1 MSETMKIPIQRNTL
15 RRTACALL
23 LCWGLLAALA
33 LAQTSGVT
41 GKWHFVLETE
51 GGDRNVDA
59 TFQQAGQNVTGK
71 WDKAD
76 VKGTFADGKLD
87 LAFPI
92 ESEEAGPG
100 TLKLKGEL
108 TGGALTGTW
117 EFQTYTGTFKA
128 TKAQ

>member
-1 MSETMKIPIQRNTL
+1 
-15 RRTACALL
+15 
-23 LCWGLLAALA
+23 LATFA
-33 LAQTSGVT
+33 LAQSNGIT
-41 GKWHFVLETE
+41 GRWHFVLETE

-59 TFQQAGQNVTGK
+59 TFQQQGQNVTGK
-71 WDKAD
+71 WEKAD

-108 TGGALTGTW
+108 NGGALSGTW

>member
-1 MSETMKIPIQRNTL
+1 MSETMKTPIQRNTL
-15 RRTACALL
+15 GRTACALL
-23 LCWGLLAALA
+23 LCWGLLATFA
-33 LAQTSGVT
+33 LAQSNGIT
-41 GKWHFVLETE
+41 GRWHFVLETE
-51 GGDRNVDA
+51 GGDRNV
-59 TFQQAGQNVTGK
+59 
-71 WDKAD
+71 D

-108 TGGALTGTW
+108 NGGALSGTW